1 MSLGSVANLMP
12 ESINSK
18 FPNSSGIPL
27 LSFFTG
33 AGFLDIGF
41 MQAGFDVI
49 WSNEYDSWFVRGY
62 EYGMSCLNINGSN
75 HRIYNTSSIVTV
87 GPNQIAKEAFHNTP
101 LPETFGIIGGPPCP
115 DFSVGGKN
123 RGREGE
129 NGKLSKVSLRSWPRS
144 PKKSGSQCAAMCGG
158 RWRISASAARSWWM
172 PTVCWAMTKT
182 PKAIW

>member
-1 MSLGSVANLMP
+1 MSIGSVANLMT

-49 WSNEYDSWFVRGY
+49 WSNEYDPWFVRGY

-101 LPETFGIIGGPPCP
+101 LPETFGIIGGTM
-115 DFSVGGKN
+115 S
-123 RGREGE
+123 
-129 NGKLSKVSLRSWPRS
+129 
-144 PKKSGSQCAAMCGG
+144 
-158 RWRISASAARSWWM
+158 
-172 PTVCWAMTKT
+172 
-182 PKAIW
+182 